1 MSLVSSGSDLL
12 ESSFVVDLHLH
23 SNASDGADSPSR
35 VMERASAAGLKV
47 VSLTDHDTVDGLEEA
62 RREAGRLGIEFV
74 NGVELS
80 SSHEGRLVHIL
91 GHFIRPDAPELM
103 AQMSRYMEKR
113 KNRMAEMIGRLLA
126 MGVMIDPDEFMLEF
140 GNAAS
145 IGRGHL
151 SAYMVQK
158 RIVNRREEVFEKYI
172 GEGGAAYV
180 ELDMIEPAEAVRLIA
195 LAGGVASF
203 AHPNLSGA
211 DEIIPD
217 LIEAGLVGIEA
228 EHLSQGDDDRR
239 RYRDLAEQYGLVLT
253 GGSDC
258 HGAKPGPE
266 RLGQCRQSM
275 GSFRALQSRL
285 VSSD

>member
-1 MSLVSSGSDLL
+1 
-12 ESSFVVDLHLH
+12 
-23 SNASDGADSPSR
+23 
-35 VMERASAAGLKV
+35 MERARAAGLKI

-62 RREAGRLGIEFV
+62 RGEAGRLGLEFV
-74 NGVELS
+74 EGVELS

-103 AQMSRYMEKR
+103 AQMTRYMEMR

-126 MGVMIDPDEFMLEF
+126 LGLMIDPDEFMCEY
-140 GNAAS
+140 GGAAS

-158 RIVNRREEVFEKYI
+158 KLVARREEVFEKYI
-172 GEGGAAYV
+172 GEGGPAYV
-180 ELDMIEPAEAVRLIA
+180 ELDMIEPVEAVRLVV

-203 AHPNLSGA
+203 AHPNLSDA
-211 DEIIPD
+211 DEIIPG
-217 LIEAGLVGIEA
+217 LIEAGLAGIEA

-239 RYRDLAEQYGLVLT
+239 RYRDLAGRHGLVLM

-266 RLGQCRQSM
+266 RMGQCRQSV
-275 GSFRALQSRL
+275 GSFHALRRRSA
-285 VSSD
+285 SSN